1 MRLRCLQYSIS
12 SVATQVQV
20 MTTVA
25 KSTKP
30 KRAVKKTKS
39 KKTQLA
45 QDSRARAIPT
55 VEERIKYMVGLMTTG
70 KWVLGKTT
78 VELAEQWGL
87 SITVVAQNASE
98 ASRLVRSATGDMEQ
112 IRTQLTSY
120 GEEAMDNARKG
131 DNPVEVAKA
140 MAQVIRVLADIHG
153 VSAPQKIALTDTAGN
168 DLPGPFRILDKDPY
182 AARFFRREGRLP
194 TSAELEKER
203 DGTPLLE
210 PGKLD

>member
-1 MRLRCLQYSIS
+1 
-12 SVATQVQV
+12 

-78 VELAEQWGL
+78 VELAQQWGL

-98 ASRLVRSATGDMEQ
+98 ASRLVRSATGDVDQ
-112 IRTQLTSY
+112 IRAQLTAY
-120 GEEAMDNARKG
+120 CEEAMANAREG
-131 DNPVEVAKA
+131 ENRVDVAKA

-153 VSAPQKIALTDTAGN
+153 ATAPQKIAVTDTKGN
-168 DLPGPFRILDKDPY
+168 DLPPAFKMLETDPV

-194 TSAELEKER
+194 TPAELEAER
-203 DGTPLLE
+203 NR
-210 PGKLD
+210 